1 MKNKVF
7 YQFDIEKLFV
17 KLEVTTANYTKHE
30 TKIT

>member
-17 KLEVTTANYTKHE
+17 KLEATATNYTNTE
-30 TKIT
+30 IKIT